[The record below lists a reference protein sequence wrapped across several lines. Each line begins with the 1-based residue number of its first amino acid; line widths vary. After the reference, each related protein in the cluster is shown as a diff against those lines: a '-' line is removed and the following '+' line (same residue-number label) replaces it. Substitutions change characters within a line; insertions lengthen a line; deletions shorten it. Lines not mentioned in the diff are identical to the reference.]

1 MHRRDPPPSSLRT
14 WSSRV
19 AATLATA
26 LFTTPIAGSVG
37 GAVFWLAL
45 RLQQPEA
52 SLLLLLAFL
61 FYGALIGSLI
71 AAPVTLIV
79 LPAATLLLHAR
90 PRLSRWLLPLLGLLA
105 GVLRFGD
112 SIAAPPGSGR
122 APDPRDADLTLLLA
136 GAIAGMAAG
145 LLSAWLP
152 RALSPRGFPRPST
165 GTNACAPSS

>member
-52 SLLLLLAFL
+52 SVLLLLAFL

-71 AAPVTLIV
+71 AAPVTLLV

-90 PRLSRWLLPLLGLLA
+90 PRLSRWLLPLLGVLA
-105 GVLRFGD
+105 GAVVSLQTL
-112 SIAAPPGSGR
+112 SAPPGSGL
-122 APDPRDADLTLLLA
+122 APSLRDADIPMLLACTGGGLLA
-136 GAIAGMAAG
+136 GLMM
-145 LLSAWLP
+145 AWLP
-152 RALSPRGFPRPST
+152 PLFSPRAFPTVPPLPRP
-165 GTNACAPSS
+165 GA